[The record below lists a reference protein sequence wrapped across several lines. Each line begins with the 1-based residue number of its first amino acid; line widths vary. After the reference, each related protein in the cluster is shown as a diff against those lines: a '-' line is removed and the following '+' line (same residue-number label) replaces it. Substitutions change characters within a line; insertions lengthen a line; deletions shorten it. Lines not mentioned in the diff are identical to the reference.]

1 MLTGRA
7 WALVAVAIGIGV
19 VGMVVSWVLAQN
31 EQLEPETYLR
41 YAIVITLGIY
51 AVVGGLIVTRL
62 VPGVSLRWHCGNPAA
77 SIVVGA
83 TVGGALGFGM
93 LAVQSAGSG
102 HPAGDSRF
110 GLLMSEG
117 DLAHIVI
124 SFGIAC
130 VCAPLVEEVLFRGL
144 LLESMRTRQ
153 AAHATG
159 TALVASGAAFAVWHL
174 IPNVVA
180 LGYYTVMG
188 LMLGTVYLKRGLV
201 GSMTTHFAFNGV
213 LTVAA
218 LAVVLAPARTMT
230 VGAVTMQVPGGW
242 SRLADASSVPAL
254 EGPSGA
260 SLLVVDQVSPT
271 PPSTDTIQR
280 RLGEGMLDDAV
291 PGLTVDTGSVRV
303 VGLAAGRAVEVDLM
317 AEGHRGTVVFLPVAG
332 TTVEIVFLSGG
343 SIRAAADFARM
354 LDTVRVS

>member
-19 VGMVVSWVLAQN
+19 VGMAVSWVLAQN

-41 YAIVITLGIY
+41 YAIVITLGVY
-51 AVVGGLIVTRL
+51 AVVGALIVTRL
-62 VPGVSLRWHCGNPAA
+62 APGVSLRWHRGNPAT

-83 TVGGALGFGM
+83 AVGGALGFGM
-93 LAVQSAGSG
+93 LAVQSAGPG

-124 SFGIAC
+124 AFGIAC

-144 LLESMRTRQ
+144 LLESMRSRR
-153 AAHATG
+153 AANATA
-159 TALVASGAAFAVWHL
+159 TALVTSGAAFAVWHL
-174 IPNVVA
+174 IPNLFA

-201 GSMTTHFAFNGV
+201 GSMTTHLAFNGV

-230 VGAVTMQVPGGW
+230 FGPVTMQVPGGW
-242 SRLADASSVPAL
+242 SRVIDTSSLPAL
-254 EGPSGA
+254 QGPSGA
-260 SLLVVDQVSPT
+260 SLLVAGQST
-271 PPSTDTIQR
+271 SAPPSTDTIQR
-280 RLGEGMLDDAV
+280 RLSAGLLNEAV
-291 PGLTVDTGSVRV
+291 PGLAVDTGSVRV
-303 VGLAAGRAVEVDLM
+303 VGLPAGRAVEVDLM
-317 AEGHRGTVVFLPVAG
+317 ADGHHGTVVFLPVAG

-343 SIRAAADFARM
+343 SIRATADFARM
-354 LDTVRVS
+354 LDTVRVT